1 MKKKPYDFNK
11 ECKIF
16 ALVMV
21 IILILIMTAGILD
34 ICGVFKKTEEQ
45 EWQPTEI
52 YPMANA
58 NISWEQSFHPGGWGN
73 DI

>member
-34 ICGVFKKTEEQ
+34 MCGVFDRPEEPI
-45 EWQPTEI
+45 WKPNVI

-58 NISWEQSFHPGGWGN
+58 HISWLQTYYPGTMGG
-73 DI
+73 I